1 MGYGRLQGVVANVKS
16 VAPSGDN
23 WLITVDGNWKDNYLS
38 IGYPYELKV
47 ELPHTYYTQS
57 SGERSVTDTRSYTNV
72 HRMKFELSK
81 VGYITIVVD
90 KKGKDKFISK
100 YEQSPAN
107 DYQADTHEV
116 DDSVIH
122 TVPIYE
128 KNTNALVTLT
138 SKHPTPCTL
147 LSSMW
152 EGAVSTKS
160 YKSV

>member
-1 MGYGRLQGVVANVKS
+1 
-16 VAPSGDN
+16 
-23 WLITVDGNWKDNYLS
+23 
-38 IGYPYELKV
+38 
-47 ELPHTYYTQS
+47 
-57 SGERSVTDTRSYTNV
+57 
-72 HRMKFELSK
+72 MKFELSEA
-81 VGYITIVVD
+81 GYINIAVD
-90 KKGKDKFISK
+90 KKGKDTFISK

-116 DDSVIH
+116 YASVIH

-152 EGAVSTKS
+152 EGAISPKS